1 MLTGFYSVPLAGM
14 ILIDLQKAFDTINH
28 EYLLKKCLLTDFLI
42 VQ

>member
-28 EYLLKKCLLTDFLI
+28 EYLLKKCLLIDFLI